1 MIHFLAQQTL
11 FCGYR
16 SRAIFISRVLLLL
29 HYVLLIATPSRV
41 LLILAAAPPHLAGPF
56 GLVRA
61 TAPVHVF
68 FLNEV
73 FATLLADQEI

>member
-1 MIHFLAQQTL
+1 MLPVFATVGLLAL
-11 FCGYR
+11 F
-16 SRAIFISRVLLLL
+16 
-29 HYVLLIATPSRV
+29 
-41 LLILAAAPPHLAGPF
+41 AAAPPHLAGPF